1 MRQTAKGFTMVET
14 ILVMGLLATISIAI
28 FSTLS
33 NGLKIWKRGYQSVLE
48 EDLLIFFDKMSH
60 DLHNAVDFTQLPLA
74 GKTDS
79 FTFATIIRTPADAKL
94 SLDNEYVKQIGKV
107 GYYFD
112 AAQKGIFRRQANYS
126 LALEN
131 KYNQERLLAVDVRS
145 VKFQYYYRKTKQFQL
160 LPETTAQLPS
170 AVRVTVD
177 FGSTRHPQ
185 SMVKLIPIPVG
196 S

>member
-1 MRQTAKGFTMVET
+1 MVET
-14 ILVMGLLATISIAI
+14 ILVMGLLAAVSIAI
-28 FSTLS
+28 FATLA

-60 DLHNAVDFTQLPLA
+60 DVRNAVDFTQLPLA
-74 GKTDS
+74 GKADS

-94 SLDNEYVKQIGKV
+94 GLENEYVEQIGKV
-107 GYYFD
+107 EYYFD
-112 AAQKGIFRRQANYS
+112 TAQKGIFRRQANYS

-131 KYNQERLLAVDVRS
+131 KYGQGRLLVSDVRS
-145 VKFQYYYRKTKQFQL
+145 VKFQYYYQKAKQFQL

-170 AVRVTVD
+170 AVRVTVN
-177 FGSTRHPQ
+177 FGSSHHPQ
-185 SMVKLIPIPVG
+185 SMVKFIPIPVG